1 MLNAANSLLA
11 SRIICGT
18 ALGVSLVILPG
29 VAYDPI
35 NTPKLFL
42 LGVGGFGALVFLANI
57 FKSQSGKFMR
67 LTFIALAGFVLVTLV
82 SFIQGKRFEQQ
93 FYGVFGRNTGLL
105 AMLCLA
111 SLFALAS
118 IVQSSMLIERLH
130 KTLIFSGTLA
140 LLYGLL
146 QVFEMDPVSWNPSGY
161 TRIFGFLG
169 NPNFQSAFLGMFGSA
184 LFAMYLFGKLDLKF
198 KVLTA
203 FGLIGSIFTITK
215 SESEQ
220 GLMVLGSGILLS
232 LILWTI
238 RAKNKPLIILSSGTS
253 LIIFVFTLLGILNK
267 GPLSKFLYKDSIQFR
282 GDYWRTAWKIAME
295 NPFFGVGLDR
305 YGENYRLYRDVLAAT
320 RRGPEVTSNSP
331 HNVFLDYLTNSGFLG
346 FVLYIL
352 LHLITLTS
360 LVLYLRRTRN
370 FSPAIVGLFS
380 AWIAYVAQSVISV
393 NQLGLAVWGWVLMGA
408 LVGVTIS
415 PIEEEIKEQ
424 KFLKKTSVK
433 NQMNLASPGTLLKVY
448 VAFAIG
454 GFISFM
460 PLYRDINMVS
470 SLQSGD
476 AQRIENQAY
485 DRPLQAFRM
494 FETASILMTNN
505 LNEQSLRIS
514 RAAVKSFPNTF
525 ELWKLLSVTP
535 GATISEIETAQR
547 RMKELDP
554 NNPTLK

>member
-1 MLNAANSLLA
+1 
-11 SRIICGT
+11 
-18 ALGVSLVILPG
+18 
-29 VAYDPI
+29 
-35 NTPKLFL
+35 
-42 LGVGGFGALVFLANI
+42 
-57 FKSQSGKFMR
+57 
-67 LTFIALAGFVLVTLV
+67 
-82 SFIQGKRFEQQ
+82 
-93 FYGVFGRNTGLL
+93 
-105 AMLCLA
+105 
-111 SLFALAS
+111 
-118 IVQSSMLIERLH
+118 
-130 KTLIFSGTLA
+130 
-140 LLYGLL
+140 
-146 QVFEMDPVSWNPSGY
+146 
-161 TRIFGFLG
+161 
-169 NPNFQSAFLGMFGSA
+169 
-184 LFAMYLFGKLDLKF
+184 
-198 KVLTA
+198 
-203 FGLIGSIFTITK
+203 
-215 SESEQ
+215 
-220 GLMVLGSGILLS
+220 MVLGSGILLS

-424 KFLKKTSVK
+424 KLLKKTSVK

-535 GATISEIETAQR
+535 GATIYEIETAQR